1 MKSPSS
7 RFIKFCVAG
16 LSGVFVNEAILFI
29 LTEFAGLLYLF
40 SSLIAIEASI
50 ISNFLVN
57 DIWAFKDLKKRGTRN
72 FILRISKWN
81 LARILTGIVNLA
93 ILYFLTEAGINYLI
107 SNLIGIIIATI
118 LAYSMSL
125 SWVWKKSDK

>member
-1 MKSPSS
+1 MKFFSN
-7 RFIKFCVAG
+7 RFIKFCIAG
-16 LSGVFVNEAILFI
+16 FSGVFVNEAILFI